1 MVARRVEFS
10 FGSDVARPDP
20 GLAVPGL
27 AGGFWLDLGCAAAV
41 FASLWRVA
49 RLGIR
54 ATLSHAV
61 LCLDAVCSARLDHR
75 VLDRIFDRFWGSGE
89 LFVGAAPWGYDRRDA
104 DVRPASLWDEESRSG
119 IGRRSG
125 VFWSFIEYCVAP
137 SPSGRPDFRS
147 FVNPNRSVN
156 AYNEGLAVS

>member
-1 MVARRVEFS
+1 MVARRLEFS
-10 FGSDVARPDP
+10 FGSNVARPDP

-41 FASLWRVA
+41 FASLWRVV

-61 LCLDAVCSARLDHR
+61 LCLDAVCSARLDR
-75 VLDRIFDRFWGSGE
+75 CVLDRIFDRFWGSGE
-89 LFVGAAPWGYDRRDA
+89 LFVGAAPWGYDRGDA

-125 VFWSFIEYCVAP
+125 VFWSFIEYCVVP